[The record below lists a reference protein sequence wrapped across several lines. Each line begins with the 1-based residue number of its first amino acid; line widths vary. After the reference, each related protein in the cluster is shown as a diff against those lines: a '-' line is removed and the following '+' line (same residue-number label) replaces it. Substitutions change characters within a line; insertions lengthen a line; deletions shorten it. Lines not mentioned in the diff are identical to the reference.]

1 MRKLSLWIIIIAFLM
16 LQLFSLPGSQAATSY
31 NYVDAFAKSILFYE
45 ANWCGPDA
53 GTNRLAWRGPC
64 HTSDGADVGLD
75 LTGGFHDAGDH
86 VKFGLPQV
94 YAASTLGWAYYEFKS
109 TFVSNGEDGYML
121 NILKHFTDYFLK
133 CYPNTTTFY
142 YQVGDGNLDH
152 AYWGP
157 PELQTLAITARPT
170 DYVATTS
177 TPASDVC
184 GTGAA
189 ALALMSI
196 NYSDHDAT
204 YASTCLTA
212 AENLY
217 AFAKATYSTTSLSQS
232 GGFYTSTS
240 NLDDLSWGAIWL
252 YVATGN
258 SSYLSDVDTWMAD
271 AGISGTNGYSNNWT
285 HCWDD
290 VYGGVFVKLAQLE
303 NNPLYTSIALEN
315 LSYFIS
321 GAPTTAAG
329 ETYINSWGAFRYT
342 AAECMM
348 MLVMYKYTGT
358 AAYLNYA
365 TTQMNYI
372 LGTNPA
378 NESYE
383 VGFGSAYPHWPH
395 HRAASGRMQVS
406 PYNEVWTDPE
416 KHLIYGA
423 LVGGPDANDV
433 FTDDITQYQYT
444 EVAIDY
450 NAGFVG
456 ALAGMVANYGA
467 GQTPLPTPGIES
479 TETVYSVQADVMQ
492 NNDQGITI
500 DSFIYCDTLL
510 PPQYVTGMTVRYFVN
525 LTEYYNAGLNASD
538 LTASINYGPNNG
550 TISQML
556 PWDPAN
562 NIYYVEGSWPNALNY
577 AQIELQFRINDYNA
591 TVWNPASDWSYQGL
605 TSTLATTQYMP
616 IYVNGV
622 KVYGLEPPIA
632 GATPTASVAPGTPT
646 PVVTA
651 TPTPVVTATP
661 TPTHTATPV
670 VTATPTPVVTATP
683 TPTHTATPVV
693 TATPTPTHT
702 ATPVVTATPTPTH
715 TATPVVTA
723 TPTHTAT
730 PVVTATPTHTATPV
744 VTATPTHTAT
754 PVVTATPTVGPAT
767 PTPGTGT
774 IKVQFYNSNT
784 AATTNTIYTDFQLVN
799 LSSSAITLSNVT
811 MRYYY
816 TCDTS
821 ASETFTCD
829 YSTAGTANVTGT
841 IVSMSPT
848 YSTADTYLQI
858 GFASGAGSIAA
869 GGSVDV
875 QGRIYKS
882 DWSNFTQTNDY
893 SFNATATT
901 YVDWTYVTGYVSGVL
916 QWGTAP

>member
-1 MRKLSLWIIIIAFLM
+1 MRKFSLWIIIVAFLM
-16 LQLFSLPGSQAATSY
+16 LQLFAFSGSQAATSY

-53 GTNRLAWRGPC
+53 GTNRLGWRGPC
-64 HTSDGADVGLD
+64 HTSDGSDVGLD

-109 TFVSNGEDGYML
+109 TFVANGQDGYML

-142 YQVGDGNLDH
+142 YQVGDGDLDH

-157 PELQTLAITARPT
+157 PELQTLALTARPT
-170 DYVATTS
+170 DYVATTA

-204 YASTCLTA
+204 YAGTCLTA

-232 GGFYTSTS
+232 GGFYTSSS
-240 NLDDLSWGAIWL
+240 NLDDLCWGAIWL

-258 SSYLSDVDTWMAD
+258 AGYLSDVDTWMAD

-290 VYGGVFVKLAQLE
+290 VYGGVFVKLAQLSS
-303 NNPLYTSIALEN
+303 NPLYTSIALEN

-329 ETYINSWGAFRYT
+329 ETYINSWGALRYT

-348 MLVMYKYTGT
+348 ALVMYKYTGT
-358 AAYLNYA
+358 TAYLNYA

-378 NESYE
+378 NISYE

-395 HRAASGRMQVS
+395 HRAASGRMEAA
-406 PYNEVWTDPE
+406 PYYETKEDPE

-433 FTDDITQYQYT
+433 FTDDIDQYEYT

-456 ALAGMVANYGA
+456 ALAGMAANYGA
-467 GQTPLPTPGIES
+467 GQTPQPTPGIEDPS
-479 TETVYSVQADVMQ
+479 TEFYTQADVMQ
-492 NNDQGITI
+492 QNNQSVTI

-525 LTEYYNAGLNASD
+525 LTEFYNAGLTASD
-538 LTASINYGPNNG
+538 VSATINYGPNNG

-577 AQIELQFRINDYNA
+577 AKIELQFRIYDYNA
-591 TVWNPASDWSYQGL
+591 TVWDSTNDFSYTGL

-616 IYVNGV
+616 IYINGV

-646 PVVTA
+646 PTVVPATPTPTVVPA
-651 TPTPVVTATP
+651 TPTPTVRPATPTPTPVVTATP
-661 TPTHTATPV
+661 TPVHTATPVVTATPTPAHTATPVVTATPTPAHTATPV
-670 VTATPTPVVTATP
+670 VTATPTPV
-683 TPTHTATPVV
+683 HTATPVV
-693 TATPTPTHT
+693 TATPTPVHT
-702 ATPVVTATPTPTH
+702 ATPSITATPT
-715 TATPVVTA
+715 A
-723 TPTHTAT
+723 
-730 PVVTATPTHTATPV
+730 
-744 VTATPTHTAT
+744 
-754 PVVTATPTVGPAT
+754 GPAT
-767 PTPGTGT
+767 PTPVPGT
-774 IKVQFYNSNT
+774 IKVQFYNQNT
-784 AATTNTIYTDFQLVN
+784 SATTNELYMDFQLVN
-799 LSSSAITLSNVT
+799 TGTSAITLSTVT
-811 MRYYY
+811 MRYFY
-816 TCDTS
+816 TEDGT
-821 ASETFTCD
+821 ETQTFYCD
-829 YSTAGTANVTGT
+829 YASVGTGNVSGT
-841 IVSMSPT
+841 FVAMSPT
-848 YSTADTYLQI
+848 YATADTYLQI
-858 GFASGAGSIAA
+858 GFTSGAGSIAA
-869 GGSVDV
+869 GGSV
-875 QGRIYKS
+875 QIQTRASKS
-882 DWSNFTQTNDY
+882 DWSNYTQTNDY
-893 SFNATATT
+893 SFNSSATT
-901 YVDWTYVTGYVSGVL
+901 YVDWTLTTGYINGVL
-916 QWGTAP
+916 QWGTEP